1 MTDRSMEQRF
11 RDLES
16 HADLPEVQ
24 ELIRQEI
31 RKGTIRVLPNRN
43 GGIRIIPVGSPERK
57 EPTGRNALA
66 ARSLKSGNPAAH
78 TVFQDRASRR

>member
-1 MTDRSMEQRF
+1 MSDRSLEQRF

-24 ELIRQEI
+24 EFIRQEI
-31 RKGTIRVLPNRN
+31 RKGTIRVLPDRK

-57 EPTGRNALA
+57 EKTGGNSLA
-66 ARSLKSGNPAAH
+66 ARSPKRVSPAAH
-78 TVFQDRASRR
+78 KVFQDRPTRR

>member
-24 ELIRQEI
+24 ELIQREI
-31 RKGTIRVLPNRN
+31 RMGKIRVLPNRK
-43 GGIRIIPVGSPERK
+43 GGIRIIPVGFPEQ
-57 EPTGRNALA
+57 EGSTG
-66 ARSLKSGNPAAH
+66 GNLPAA
-78 TVFQDRASRR
+78 Q